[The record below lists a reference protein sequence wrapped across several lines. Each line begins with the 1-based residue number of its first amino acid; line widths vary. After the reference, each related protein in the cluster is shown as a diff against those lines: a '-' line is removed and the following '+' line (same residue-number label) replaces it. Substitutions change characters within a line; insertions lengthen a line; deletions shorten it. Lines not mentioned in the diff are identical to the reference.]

1 MIEIN
6 CDEKYDITKRH
17 SRVVILP
24 DQSSKM
30 YNTKD
35 YKIFIRP
42 LSGEKFE
49 LSVKP
54 TDRIEDVKEK
64 IRDKK
69 GIPPEQQRLIFAG
82 QHLENGYTLQN
93 YSIQIESTLHLI
105 LRLRGGGNPP
115 LPARTF
121 YKVNSDDLISIV
133 AEQKVEGCWNT
144 IPSYF
149 TKSTDQKVKAA
160 IQKVQQWAKNKRF
173 LKNENKV
180 VGTVI
185 SLFYM
190 VSYKKELHTIWGLL
204 YEKALKW
211 LMSINKTVNWEAI
224 IKSL

>member
-1 MIEIN
+1 
-6 CDEKYDITKRH
+6 
-17 SRVVILP
+17 
-24 DQSSKM
+24 M

-35 YKIFIRP
+35 YKIFIQP
-42 LSGEKFE
+42 LKGEKFE
-49 LSVKP
+49 LFVKP
-54 TDRIEDVKEK
+54 TDRIEDVKAK
-64 IRDKK
+64 IRDKS
-69 GIPPEQQRLIFAG
+69 GIPPDQQRLLFAG
-82 QHLENGYTLQN
+82 QQLEDGKTLQN
-93 YSIQIESTLHLI
+93 YTIQKDSTLHLI
-105 LRLRGGGNPP
+105 LRLRGDGNP

-173 LKNENKV
+173 LKSEKKV

-190 VSYKKELHTIWGLL
+190 VSYKKELHTIWGLV

-211 LMSINKTVNWEAI
+211 LISINKTVNWEAI